1 MGNCAEV
8 CADTMNI
15 TREMQDNYAIESYKR
30 AQKAVTEG
38 KFKSE
43 IVPVEIKGRKGV
55 TVVDTDEEAFKVC
68 WQTSRYI
75 LTNVLCWVGL

>member
-8 CADTMNI
+8 CADTMKI

-30 AQKAVTEG
+30 SQAAISGG

-43 IVPVEIKGRKGV
+43 IVPVEVKSRKGV
-55 TVVDTDEEAFKVC
+55 TVVDTDEEAFKVRV
-68 WQTSRYI
+68 SI
-75 LTNVLCWVGL
+75 SP